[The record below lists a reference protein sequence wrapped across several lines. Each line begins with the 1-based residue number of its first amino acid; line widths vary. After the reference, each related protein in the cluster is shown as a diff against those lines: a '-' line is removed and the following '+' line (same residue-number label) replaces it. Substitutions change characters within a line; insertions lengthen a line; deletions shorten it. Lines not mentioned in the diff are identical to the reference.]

1 MKRAGQKGGRHVKK
15 PEEKWQKE
23 TYSFKV
29 FYKEIEACQL
39 HHVKKP
45 EEKWQKETYSFKVF
59 YNEIE
64 ACQLHQENR
73 VLRGQKRKLEASLAD
88 EQTKRLKVE

>member
-1 MKRAGQKGGRHVKK
+1 MKRAGQKGGR
-15 PEEKWQKE
+15 
-23 TYSFKV
+23 
-29 FYKEIEACQL
+29 
-39 HHVKKP
+39 HVKKP

-73 VLRGQKRKLEASLAD
+73 ALRGQKRKLEASLVD
-88 EQTKRLKVE
+88 EQTKRLKVEEKLKQVLKKTEKKEKKTTKRNLRF